1 MSAVSLP
8 LKFQLGART
17 LFAIPR
23 RLVRVPL
30 SLEAA
35 LGGGPPALP
44 PLAAEAHGYSITSLP
59 AAWVP
64 GVAKHGLIA
73 FERQAYTR
81 YFVDLRQGEAAFLA
95 GLSANTR
102 SGIKRKAKKLGGAG
116 MMIRAYR
123 TPDELAAFHAL
134 AAPLAARTYQARLLG
149 SALPA
154 DPAFVATMLRQAAAD
169 QVRAWLLL
177 IEDRPAAYLYCPA
190 DGATL
195 RYDYVGH
202 DPDFAELSPG
212 SVLLFEALK
221 GLLAEGRFGRF
232 DFTEGEG
239 QHKRQ
244 FASGGVDCRDLLL
257 LRPTLANRA
266 ALTALAAFDGAAA
279 RGKAL
284 VGRLGLE
291 RVARRLRR

>member
-17 LFAIPR
+17 LFALPR
-23 RLVRVPL
+23 RMVRVPL

-35 LGGGPPALP
+35 LGDAAPALP
-44 PLAAEAHGYSITSLP
+44 PLPAEAHGYAVTSLP
-59 AAWVP
+59 AAWAP
-64 GVAKHGLIA
+64 TLATGGLIA

-95 GLSANTR
+95 GLSANAR
-102 SGIKRKAKKLGGAG
+102 SGIKRKAKKLAAAG
-116 MMIRAYR
+116 MTINAYR

-154 DPAFVATMLRQAAAD
+154 DPDFIATMRRQAAAD
-169 QVRAWLLL
+169 QVRAWLML
-177 IEDRPAAYLYCPA
+177 IGDRPAAYLYCPA

-202 DPDFAELSPG
+202 DPEFAELSPG

-221 GLLAEGRFGRF
+221 ALLAEARFARF

-244 FASGGVDCRDLLL
+244 FASGGIACRDLLL
-257 LRPTLANRA
+257 LRPGLANRA
-266 ALTALAAFDGAAA
+266 ALIALAAFDGGAA

-284 VGRLGLE
+284 VARLGLQ
-291 RVARRLRR
+291 RLARGLRR